1 MRRAHTALDTANKKW
16 GENPGSDEHREAVDK
31 ALVVV
36 KHSVAAYNV
45 VKQKYAGSSRK
56 RAGWVLM
63 AWGRRNAAT
72 KAAAAL
78 ALAAA
83 CAASRAKEA
92 LDAVDAAPSAAPP
105 PPSSI
110 STVRQR
116 RPAHQPLSST

>member
-1 MRRAHTALDTANKKW
+1 M
-16 GENPGSDEHREAVDK
+16 DK

-92 LDAVDAAPSAAPP
+92 LDAVDAARPLRRAPAPIFDLDGAPASPGPSA
-105 PPSSI
+105 I
-110 STVRQR
+110 VIDLTGDD
-116 RPAHQPLSST
+116 